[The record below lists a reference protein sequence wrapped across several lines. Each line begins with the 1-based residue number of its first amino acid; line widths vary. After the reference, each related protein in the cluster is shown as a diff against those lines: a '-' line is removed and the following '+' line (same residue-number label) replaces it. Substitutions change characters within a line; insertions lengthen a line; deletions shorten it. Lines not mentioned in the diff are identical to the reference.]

1 MEYSPEHFSI
11 AVHECDENSFH
22 DLSLPP
28 ILPTQGVQF
37 ESHDMCVGL
46 RSIVRFYRSTCF
58 RYHLSDMPSSA
69 WSPTVRNWG
78 KAAIGERER

>member
-46 RSIVRFYRSTCF
+46 
-58 RYHLSDMPSSA
+58 
-69 WSPTVRNWG
+69 
-78 KAAIGERER
+78 